1 MGEAMIGTDRSN
13 LATCAGLGMLSGG
26 VAWVLTMLLG
36 EDSSA
41 GILRGTPFEVS
52 ALTVVPGL
60 TFGLVIGLLWRRRGM
75 ASKLG
80 VLGYTVAAGVAYFIS
95 FHIAVNVF
103 DRLSGLPGE
112 DVALVVSGI
121 IAGLIGCCVLGM
133 VTAYLLRVPYQ
144 SALGLP
150 VLVGG
155 AAGAFLPLINL
166 PGDWGF
172 LAFLVLWQGAYATGL
187 VRLLRPAPVAL
198 TRAASMGVG
207 KSRA

>member
-1 MGEAMIGTDRSN
+1 MI
-13 LATCAGLGMLSGG
+13 SGG
-26 VAWVLTMLLG
+26 IAWALIMLLG
-36 EDSSA
+36 NNSSA
-41 GILRGTPFEVS
+41 GVLRGTQFEVS
-52 ALTVVPGL
+52 ALTVLPGL
-60 TFGLVIGLLWRRRGM
+60 TFGLLIGLLWHRRGM
-75 ASKLG
+75 ASRPG

-95 FHIAVNVF
+95 FHIAGNVF
-103 DRLSGLPGE
+103 DRLSGWLRE

-121 IAGLIGCCVLGM
+121 FAGLIGCCFLGV
-133 VTAYLLRVPYQ
+133 VTANVLRIPYQ

-155 AAGAFLPLINL
+155 VASGFLPLINL

-172 LAFLVLWQGAYATGL
+172 LAFLVLWQGAYAAGL
-187 VRLLRPAPVAL
+187 VRLLPAPAVL